1 MHLIDDGGF
10 GDAYMGICMPI
21 HMYVYIIYTSE
32 YICIR
37 VQIHKIWCRNAYLPQ
52 QTPIWVPI
60 YQKRIPTPVHMHL
73 NINISHT

>member
-37 VQIHKIWCRNAYLPQ
+37 VQIHKIDVGMLIYHNKHPYESLFIKSEYL
-52 QTPIWVPI
+52 
-60 YQKRIPTPVHMHL
+60 HL
-73 NINISHT
+73 YTCI